1 MKASPDF
8 SSLTMRITVIITV
21 FVAAGLVV
29 SASNCNSAFQPTPE
43 TLNGPENRQSWYSD
57 INTNYYG
64 VTPDTGRTVE
74 VSLLGI
80 HVVNE

>member
-1 MKASPDF
+1 
-8 SSLTMRITVIITV
+8 MRSVITV

-43 TLNGPENRQSWYSD
+43 TLNGPENRQSWGDFD
-57 INTNYYG
+57 INTNYYE

-74 VSLLGI
+74 VSFLGI
-80 HVVNE
+80 HVVTSSIG